1 MDFGENMKN
10 PFLFDDPAPPADVG
24 ESTVN
29 PFLMGG
35 AFDYSEA
42 SYTGINPFSDQIDDS
57 NAAAAGLFGDTMSYP
72 TDMNPFGIVTSD
84 VSQFGESM
92 PQTQEDFFGTPVS
105 QVNEVSE
112 DFFGSPTMPPA
123 ISEAA
128 QPSPIRPAVS
138 QVAYH
143 PPRPPAVSEVARH
156 SPVPPAVP
164 QVPHHSPVP
173 PARPP
178 APSSPIVDLMSDV
191 PVDTP
196 TAPGRPPP
204 PRRPPPP
211 SKETKDLLQTV
222 IGAMEATTDTLHEK
236 LNKTRTPCPS
246 PGSGAANSRS
256 PTPDIHVTSPKRDS
270 DAFSAIFGQTID
282 MSDHEMDDTKAAANA
297 SPSPASATSDEF
309 DLFGDAQPLKLITNQ
324 DILSLFNK
332 PQKKQSPHFDL
343 LSDDLLA
350 SSVPAKHIAAEETAS
365 DLLSGASYDE
375 KKQMDAISNEEES
388 RAQDLLTPSDK
399 ESVSSETPAATE
411 SCLSTD
417 IQSEPAPVEESVSPE
432 QISEKTDS
440 EPTVIEAAAQDVN
453 EANKIVVESEAHD
466 SSSANEE
473 KLEAME
479 VFGSPEP
486 APPTVNSEQPNSPE
500 VSSHLSTPVKP
511 SQPEPETDLGSF
523 GDQSKTE
530 VVDAFGV
537 SDAPTAIVDAFG
549 VSDAPTAIVDAFGVS
564 DAPTAIVDAFSVS
577 DAPTAIV
584 DAFGVSDAP
593 TAIVDAFGVSDA
605 PTAIV
610 DAFGVSDAPTAIV
623 DAFGV
628 SDAPTAIVNAFG
640 VSDVPSSTSES
651 KGDVMDVFGNSTP
664 FGETDA
670 FALPDA
676 FGEPSKPDSGSVL
689 FGETSSSFSNSTP
702 TSDSFF
708 GAAQT
713 APSAASLFGDISEPV
728 PPPSPAASLFGEVSH
743 PAPPASPACSLFDD
757 IPQPVPPASPAA
769 ELFNNTSSTGSSGF
783 DLFGSETAPVPVPS
797 GADSTGAALFG
808 SSAPAPNVGM
818 SLFGAGDEPSLDIF
832 AESDG
837 NTMVN
842 PFAPPSTTSTAA
854 LTIGAAPTSASGVKV
869 ATDEEFDA
877 FSARFDSATGE
888 EGDELHVDPFASA
901 ARAPSPWGETT
912 GSGGAASEGFGFG
925 DSAPFDAFLAMN
937 EPPPPPQSTPRRTA
951 RQSSADSDEG
961 PMSVVIKPAGLEA
974 SGASPRGLSPVPVL
988 APPPAVTSTAF
999 TDSSPRFNP
1008 FDRGPD
1014 DVGVAAIDATVR
1026 PGELE
1031 RTDSQETPPTPL
1043 FEEDQSQPLE
1053 AYPRT
1058 QLPAPIFEMHLR
1070 QPNKKKIT
1078 GQSLSRL
1085 KDGHGGLT
1093 NRFWK
1098 KVFVKLTDGA
1108 PCLQLFNSKE
1118 DKDPFQEL
1126 PLQACY
1132 SVSDIGA
1139 QQFDQFGKI
1148 FTVKV
1153 QYIFYKERPG
1163 VRPGQVSKAERL
1175 PPRISKFAHHAIAGD
1190 YEHVKEFA
1198 SDVRK
1203 LGMPVEHAPQI
1214 SQLLKLGTQNYEDLK
1229 VFASLVEEQ
1238 LFTLAVLR
1246 DRALN
1251 YKSEEVQLTAVDEI
1265 YVEQDHKMVV
1275 HRMIARV
1282 RIFFL
1287 GFLSGMPDVDLGIN
1301 DMRKQGRE
1309 VVGRHDIIPVITE
1322 EWIRLEAV
1330 EFHCCVNKEEFEK
1343 TQHIKFKP
1351 PDACYIELMRFR
1363 VRPPKNREL
1372 PLQVKTKVTIQ
1383 GRRVDIFSEILV
1395 PGFSGRK
1402 LGQVPC
1408 EDVVVRFPLPECWIY
1423 LFRVEKHFR
1432 YGSVKSAHRRTGKV
1446 KGIERL
1452 MGTVETAESALMEV
1466 TSGQAKYEHQ
1476 HRAIVWR
1483 MARLPKEGQGAY
1495 TTHTFTCHMN
1505 LSAYDQ
1511 IPESLDKYCYLEF
1524 TMPATTVSHCVMRS
1538 VSVTSEE
1545 PPEKYVRY
1553 LSRHEYRIEMEF
1565 SSGSGPADYIAATMK
1580 DPELQ
1585 QKEEAAR
1592 KQQEQQQQQQQAT
1605 KDSSS
1610 EDSS

>member
-1 MDFGENMKN
+1 MDFSGNVKN

-24 ESTVN
+24 DAAIN

-42 SYTGINPFSDQIDDS
+42 TYTGINPFSDQIDDS
-57 NAAAAGLFGDTMSYP
+57 NAAAAGLFGDPVSYP
-72 TDMNPFGIVTSD
+72 TDMNPFGIVASD
-84 VSQFGESM
+84 ISQPFSEAT
-92 PQTQEDFFGTPVS
+92 PQTQADFFGTPVS

-112 DFFGSPTMPPA
+112 DLFGSPV
-123 ISEAA
+123 
-128 QPSPIRPAVS
+128 SPPAVS
-138 QVAYH
+138 QVAHH
-143 PPRPPAVSEVARH
+143 PPM
-156 SPVPPAVP
+156 
-164 QVPHHSPVP
+164 P

-178 APSSPIVDLMSDV
+178 APSSPIVDLMNDGPIAQEV
-191 PVDTP
+191 T

-204 PRRPPPP
+204 PRPPPP

-222 IGAMEATTDTLHEK
+222 IGAMEATTDTLHER
-236 LNKTRTPCPS
+236 LNTTRTPCPS

-256 PTPDIHVTSPKRDS
+256 PTPDIHVTSPQKDP

-282 MSDHEMDDTKAAANA
+282 MSDPEMDDTKATTNTA
-297 SPSPASATSDEF
+297 PHPTPATSDEF
-309 DLFGDAQPLKLITNQ
+309 DLFGDSQPLKPRTNQ
-324 DILSLFNK
+324 DILSLFNM
-332 PQKKQSPHFDL
+332 PQRKQSPQVDL
-343 LSDDLLA
+343 LSDDLL
-350 SSVPAKHIAAEETAS
+350 SSALSAEKSAADKETAT
-365 DLLSGASYDE
+365 DLLSGAPVDDS
-375 KKQMDAISNEEES
+375 KPASVLSGEEVS
-388 RAQDLLTPSDK
+388 KASSILTPSDK
-399 ESVSSETPAATE
+399 ESVSSETPAISE
-411 SCLSTD
+411 YFLPPDS
-417 IQSEPAPVEESVSPE
+417 QSETTQMEESVSPE
-432 QISEKTDS
+432 QTSEQTDS
-440 EPTVIEAAAQDVN
+440 EPTVIEATYQDIN
-453 EANKIVVESEAHD
+453 EEANKIPVLGTETQD

-473 KLEAME
+473 KVEAME
-479 VFGSPEP
+479 AFGSPEP
-486 APPTVNSEQPNSPE
+486 APPTVNSEQSNSPE

-511 SQPEPETDLGSF
+511 TQPESASEINSL
-523 GDQSKTE
+523 GDQSKTD
-530 VVDAFGV
+530 VSDAFGIL
-537 SDAPTAIVDAFG
+537 DI
-549 VSDAPTAIVDAFGVS
+549 
-564 DAPTAIVDAFSVS
+564 
-577 DAPTAIV
+577 
-584 DAFGVSDAP
+584 
-593 TAIVDAFGVSDA
+593 
-605 PTAIV
+605 
-610 DAFGVSDAPTAIV
+610 
-623 DAFGV
+623 
-628 SDAPTAIVNAFG
+628 
-640 VSDVPSSTSES
+640 PSSTSEPKDS
-651 KGDVMDVFGNSTP
+651 AMDAFGDSTA
-664 FGETDA
+664 FGENDA
-670 FALPDA
+670 FGIPDA
-676 FGEPSKPDSGSVL
+676 FGEPSKPDSESAL
-689 FGETSSSFSNSTP
+689 FGDTSSSYSST
-702 TSDSFF
+702 TTNNDAFF
-708 GAAQT
+708 GAPQT
-713 APSAASLFGDISEPV
+713 APPAASLFGDISEPE
-728 PPPSPAASLFGEVSH
+728 PPASPAAGLFGDMPPASPASSLFGEVAQ
-743 PAPPASPACSLFDD
+743 PAPPASPA
-757 IPQPVPPASPAA
+757 AG
-769 ELFNNTSSTGSSGF
+769 LFNNTSSTGSSGF
-783 DLFGSETAPVPVPS
+783 DIFGSEPTTVPVPP

-808 SSAPAPNVGM
+808 STAPAPNVGM
-818 SLFGAGDEPSLDIF
+818 SLFGGGDEPSLDIF

-842 PFAPPSTTSTAA
+842 PFAPPSKVPTTA
-854 LTIGAAPTSASGVKV
+854 LPVKAVPTSVGGVKV

-877 FSARFDSATGE
+877 FSARFDSAVVE
-888 EGDELHVDPFASA
+888 EGDELHVDPFASSV
-901 ARAPSPWGETT
+901 RASSPWGDT
-912 GSGGAASEGFGFG
+912 GGPGGVPTEGFGFG
-925 DSAPFDAFLAMN
+925 DSATFDAFLAMN
-937 EPPPPPQSTPRRTA
+937 EPPPVPQSTPRRAA
-951 RQSSADSDEG
+951 RQTSADSDEG

-974 SGASPRGLSPVPVL
+974 SGASPRAVSPVPVL
-988 APPPAVTSTAF
+988 APPPAVAGTTAF
-999 TDSSPRFNP
+999 IDTTPRFNP
-1008 FDRGPD
+1008 FDRGAE
-1014 DVGVAAIDATVR
+1014 DVAEAAIDATAR

-1053 AYPRT
+1053 PYPRT
-1058 QLPAPIFEMHLR
+1058 QLPAPMWEMHLR

-1078 GQSLSRL
+1078 GQ
-1085 KDGHGGLT
+1085 
-1093 NRFWK
+1093 RFWK
-1098 KVFVKLTDGA
+1098 KVFVKLTDGSG
-1108 PCLQLFNSKE
+1108 LQLFNSKD

-1175 PPRISKFAHHAIAGD
+1175 TTRISKFAQHAIAGD

-1229 VFASLVEEQ
+1229 LFASLVEEQ
-1238 LFTLAVLR
+1238 LFILTVHR

-1265 YVEQDHKMVV
+1265 YVEQDAKNVV

-1282 RIFFL
+1282 RVFFL
-1287 GFLSGMPDVDLGIN
+1287 GFISGMPEVDLGIN

-1309 VVGRHDIIPVITE
+1309 VVGRHDIIPVVTE

-1330 EFHCCVNKEEFEK
+1330 EFHCCVNSEEFET

-1351 PDACYIELMRFR
+1351 PDACYIELIRFR

-1383 GRRVDIFSEILV
+1383 GRRVDIFCEILV

-1452 MGTVETAESALMEV
+1452 MGTVETADSALMEV

-1483 MARLPKEGQGAY
+1483 MSRLPKEGQGAY
-1495 TTHTFTCHMN
+1495 TMHNFSCHMN
-1505 LSAYDQ
+1505 LTAYDQ
-1511 IPESLDKYCYLEF
+1511 MPESLDKYCYVEF

-1538 VSVTSEE
+1538 VSVTSED

-1553 LSRHEYRIEMEF
+1553 LARHEYRIEMEF
-1565 SSGSGPADYIAATMK
+1565 SSGSGPADYVAATMK
-1580 DPELQ
+1580 DPEIQ

-1592 KQQEQQQQQQQAT
+1592 KQQEQQQQQQKPQNHE
-1605 KDSSS
+1605 SSS

>member
-1 MDFGENMKN
+1 MDFGDNMKN
-10 PFLFDDPAPPADVG
+10 PFLFDDPAPPTTVG
-24 ESTVN
+24 DPAVN

-35 AFDYSEA
+35 SFDYSEA
-42 SYTGINPFSDQIDDS
+42 NYSGINPFSDQIDDS
-57 NAAAAGLFGDTMSYP
+57 NAAAAGLFGDSMSYP

-84 VSQFGESM
+84 VSHFGEAA
-92 PQTQEDFFGTPVS
+92 PQIEEDIFGTPVS
-105 QVNEVSE
+105 QVTHDSE
-112 DFFGSPTMPPA
+112 DLFGSPTMPPTV
-123 ISEAA
+123 S
-128 QPSPIRPAVS
+128 QVPPHPPVSPAVSQVTPHPPASPAVS
-138 QVAYH
+138 QVAPH
-143 PPRPPAVSEVARH
+143 P
-156 SPVPPAVP
+156 PVPPAVSQMAQHP
-164 QVPHHSPVP
+164 PVPPAVSQISHHPPIPSAMSQVAQHPPTSPAVSQMAQHPPVSPAVSQIAQHPPVSSAVSQMAQHPPVLPAVSQMAHHPPMP

-178 APSSPIVDLMSDV
+178 APSSPIVDLMSDS
-191 PVDTP
+191 PVVQDAP

-204 PRRPPPP
+204 PRPPPP

-236 LNKTRTPCPS
+236 LNKTRSPCPS
-246 PGSGAANSRS
+246 PGSGTATSRS
-256 PTPDIHVTSPKRDS
+256 PTPDIQITSPKRDS

-282 MSDHEMDDTKAAANA
+282 MSDHEMDETKAAATA
-297 SPSPASATSDEF
+297 APAPAPATSDEF
-309 DLFGDAQPLKLITNQ
+309 DLFGDAQPLKQKTNQ

-332 PQKKQSPHFDL
+332 PQQRPSPQVDL
-343 LSDDLLA
+343 LSDDLL
-350 SSVPAKHIAAEETAS
+350 SSTVPAKDSEVDKDKTS
-365 DLLSGASYDE
+365 DLLSGDPFDE
-375 KKQMDAISNEEES
+375 KEPLDALSAEDVS
-388 RAQDLLTPSDK
+388 KGQDLFTPSDK
-399 ESVSSETPAATE
+399 ESVSSETPAVTE
-411 SCLSTD
+411 TCLS
-417 IQSEPAPVEESVSPE
+417 IEAQGEPALVEESVSPE

-440 EPTVIEAAAQDVN
+440 EPTVIEATHQDTGE
-453 EANKIVVESEAHD
+453 EANKIHVMEAEALD

-473 KLEAME
+473 KVEAME

-486 APPTVNSEQPNSPE
+486 APPTVSSEHSNSPE

-511 SQPEPETDLGSF
+511 SHPEPVPEINSLEDQTKTD
-523 GDQSKTE
+523 
-530 VVDAFGV
+530 VVDAFG
-537 SDAPTAIVDAFG
+537 I
-549 VSDAPTAIVDAFGVS
+549 
-564 DAPTAIVDAFSVS
+564 
-577 DAPTAIV
+577 
-584 DAFGVSDAP
+584 
-593 TAIVDAFGVSDA
+593 
-605 PTAIV
+605 
-610 DAFGVSDAPTAIV
+610 
-623 DAFGV
+623 
-628 SDAPTAIVNAFG
+628 
-640 VSDVPSSTSES
+640 SDVPSSASEP
-651 KGDVMDVFGNSTP
+651 KDNVTDAFGDSIT
-664 FGETDA
+664 FGETNA
-670 FALPDA
+670 FAFPDA
-676 FGEPSKPDSGSVL
+676 FVAPSKLDSGTAL
-689 FGETSSSFSNSTP
+689 FGDTSSSLSNSTP
-702 TSDSFF
+702 NSDSLF
-708 GAAQT
+708 GAPQA

-728 PPPSPAASLFGEVSH
+728 PPPSPAISLFGDVTHPLPPDSPANSLFGDVAQ
-743 PAPPASPACSLFDD
+743 PAPPASPA
-757 IPQPVPPASPAA
+757 VG
-769 ELFNNTSSTGSSGF
+769 LFNNTSSTGSSGF
-783 DLFGSETAPVPVPS
+783 DIFGSEAAPIPVPS

-808 SSAPAPNVGM
+808 STAPAPNVGM

-842 PFAPPSTTSTAA
+842 PFAPPSIAPTAA
-854 LTIGAAPTSASGVKV
+854 LTIGAAPTSTSGVKV

-888 EGDELHVDPFASA
+888 EGDELHIDPFAST

-912 GSGGAASEGFGFG
+912 GSAGAPADGFGFG

-937 EPPPPPQSTPRRTA
+937 EPPPPPQSTPRRA
-951 RQSSADSDEG
+951 PRQTSADSDEG
-961 PMSVVIKPAGLEA
+961 PMTVVIKPAGLEA
-974 SGASPRGLSPVPVL
+974 SGSSPRSVSPMPVL
-988 APPPAVTSTAF
+988 APPPASAASTAF
-999 TDSSPRFNP
+999 TDSTPRFNP
-1008 FDRGPD
+1008 FDRGAD
-1014 DVGVAAIDATVR
+1014 DVAEAVIDATAR

-1053 AYPRT
+1053 PYPRT
-1058 QLPAPIFEMHLR
+1058 QMPAPVWEMHLR

-1078 GQSLSRL
+1078 GQSLSHF

-1098 KVFVKLTDGA
+1098 KVIVKLTEGA
-1108 PCLQLFNSKE
+1108 GLQLFNSIE

-1175 PPRISKFAHHAIAGD
+1175 TTRISKFAHHAIAGD

-1238 LFTLAVLR
+1238 LFILTVHR

-1251 YKSEEVQLTAVDEI
+1251 YKSEEVQLTAVDEL
-1265 YVEQDHKMVV
+1265 YLEQDLKGVV

-1287 GFLSGMPDVDLGIN
+1287 GFISGMPEVDLGIN

-1423 LFRVEKHFR
+1423 MFRVEKHFR

-1446 KGIERL
+1446 KGIERF
-1452 MGTVETAESALMEV
+1452 MGTVETPESALMEV

-1495 TTHTFTCHMN
+1495 STHSFTCRMT
-1505 LSAYDQ
+1505 LTAFDQ
-1511 IPESLDKYCYLEF
+1511 MPESLDKYCYLEF

-1553 LSRHEYRIEMEF
+1553 LSRHEYRIEMTF

-1580 DPELQ
+1580 DPEIQ

-1592 KQQEQQQQQQQAT
+1592 KQQEQQQQQN
-1605 KDSSS
+1605 KESSSDDSS
-1610 EDSS
+1610 